1 MSNINKENSFLTF
14 NLESKGTAGRPLAEQ
29 DVERP
34 CTNDKEQSPTTAPV
48 DGVL

>member
-1 MSNINKENSFLTF
+1 
-14 NLESKGTAGRPLAEQ
+14 LAEQ